1 PDRHPDLSTA
11 SLTVQPNLI
20 TPAEFARQ
28 IGVAKQT
35 VHEAV
40 KRGRLSVI
48 DGKLDLEVARIQWDK
63 NRSRRAPHSVEA
75 AAPAGSPSGESTD
88 GGAYWEAKTRRE
100 AAEASIAELKEA
112 ELRGELVRKVEVE
125 RAIASRL
132 VALRESLEVLA
143 DRLSAL
149 VAAESDAQACR
160 RMLRDEH
167 RKALATFTE
176 QMLVA
181 DGAGDGRT

>member
-1 PDRHPDLSTA
+1 MSAVLVTA
-11 SLTVQPNLI
+11 EVLARELQVSP
-20 TPAEFARQ
+20 PA
-28 IGVAKQT
+28 VAQAK
-35 VHEAV
+35 
-40 KRGRLSVI
+40 KSGRLSVI
-48 DGKLDLEVARIQWDK
+48 PTPDGDRFDLAVAKIQWEA
-63 NRSRRAPHSVEA
+63 NRKRQRSAPP
-75 AAPAGSPSGESTD
+75 APDAPSAPPSSADGTD

-176 QMLVA
+176 RVLEA
-181 DGAGDGRT
+181 E

>member
-1 PDRHPDLSTA
+1 
-11 SLTVQPNLI
+11 VQPNLI

-63 NRSRRAPHSVEA
+63 NRSRRTPHSVEA

-112 ELRGELVRKVEVE
+112 ELRGELVRKAEVE
-125 RAIASRL
+125 RAISSRL

-149 VAAESDAQACR
+149 VAVESDAQVCR
-160 RMLRDEH
+160 RLLRDEH

>member
-1 PDRHPDLSTA
+1 MSAVLVTA
-11 SLTVQPNLI
+11 EVLARELQVSP
-20 TPAEFARQ
+20 PA
-28 IGVAKQT
+28 VAQAK
-35 VHEAV
+35 
-40 KRGRLSVI
+40 KSGRLSVI
-48 DGKLDLEVARIQWDK
+48 PTPDGDRFDLAVAKIQ
-63 NRSRRAPHSVEA
+63 
-75 AAPAGSPSGESTD
+75 
-88 GGAYWEAKTRRE
+88 WEAKTRRE